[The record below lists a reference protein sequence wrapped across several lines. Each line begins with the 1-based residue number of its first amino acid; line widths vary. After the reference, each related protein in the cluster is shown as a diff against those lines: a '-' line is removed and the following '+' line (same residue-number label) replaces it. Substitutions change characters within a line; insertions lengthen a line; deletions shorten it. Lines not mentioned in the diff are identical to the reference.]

1 MAKLSLDELAL
12 LELAVLDLAVLLN
25 PLPISM
31 KLVVVESAFLG
42 GAVGQDDFFDAK
54 ACGGQNLFLDAADPH
69 HPAAQADLA
78 KVVQDAGIQPE

>member
-1 MAKLSLDELAL
+1 MAKLSLHELAL

-42 GAVGQDDFFDAK
+42 GAVGQDY
-54 ACGGQNLFLDAADPH
+54 
-69 HPAAQADLA
+69 LA
-78 KVVQDAGIQPE
+78 VAIQLIIQEVTVELRSIIIYQISLPV